1 MRKLHLSAKFLLF
14 LPIFIVFF
22 LLNYDVSGSNT
33 VSGSETDKHVLFIS
47 SYSESFLSIPDEIKG
62 MREVF
67 TPLNIQLD
75 VEYMDTKRF
84 DTKENERLFYNLL
97 KYKLHN
103 LKPYDAIIVGDDNAL
118 QFAMDYQN
126 DLFHGLPI
134 VFLGVNDYNRA
145 KRAWDNKYIT
155 GIIEEMSLKDNI
167 ELGLKINKKAKKVA
181 AIVDDT
187 LTGQGDWVQF
197 YKNKDI
203 FKQLTFEEINASDYT
218 FKEMEDV
225 LESIGEDTIL
235 LYLSMYTDKTGA
247 TLTIPEAVDLIREH
261 THIPVLRAE
270 VGGVGQ
276 GILGGKMVSYLE
288 AGRIAAKI
296 VNKVFDGTPVKSIN
310 IITDSPSVYTFD
322 YNLIKKYKIDK
333 AVLPK
338 DAVYIN
344 KKESF
349 FQVYKTLVI
358 NTLIVLLF
366 LVAIVIILI
375 IDNLKQRKTEKAL
388 QESHEEL
395 TQTFEE
401 LTASEEELR
410 AQYDTIQEHTE
421 EIETLNQKYSIA
433 IESTDSAV
441 WEYNLDTRVMNISP
455 QFISDINKSIKEQEE
470 IQRVFELLL
479 DPVEQEKLLKEFH
492 SYKEGLKDEIHIK
505 ISITDYDNKKRW
517 LLVRGK
523 GLKDSNGNLRIIHG
537 IILDITRS
545 KGQEEY
551 IEYLAKHDYLTDLPN
566 RREFMNK
573 LEEELS
579 QKKQGSILLL
589 DIDDFKSIND
599 TLGHI
604 YGDKMLQEISQK
616 LSGLMDDKLFI
627 SRFGGDEFLILI
639 SGEDGSMQ
647 IQSYVRKIMQ
657 LFDEPLVLYQKENFV
672 KFSIGITRFP
682 EDSDNINQL
691 LMNADTAMYRVK
703 HGGKNNFMFFNVDM
717 LDELKHRTDIEVI
730 LREAIKNDGFSLAY
744 QPQVNVITGEIIGF
758 EALLRLKNYS
768 IPPNKFIN
776 IAEET
781 GLIKEIGRWVT
792 KQAIRQI
799 KIWQEKGY
807 EPKSVAVNFSSK
819 QINDYGYLAFL
830 RETLDQ
836 YQVAPEYLEI
846 EITESILLEQDA
858 NTIVFLNQLKKIG
871 VRMALDDFGTGYSS
885 LNYLTF
891 IPVDKIKLDK
901 TLCEKFLGLDNLRV
915 MNSLI
920 ALAHSLELVIIA
932 EGIEQLEQF
941 KRLKDGGCDYIQGY
955 LFSKPLYEDEIEEIY
970 NFNFL
975 EHIVL

>member
-1 MRKLHLSAKFLLF
+1 
-14 LPIFIVFF
+14 
-22 LLNYDVSGSNT
+22 
-33 VSGSETDKHVLFIS
+33 
-47 SYSESFLSIPDEIKG
+47 
-62 MREVF
+62 
-67 TPLNIQLD
+67 
-75 VEYMDTKRF
+75 
-84 DTKENERLFYNLL
+84 
-97 KYKLHN
+97 
-103 LKPYDAIIVGDDNAL
+103 
-118 QFAMDYQN
+118 
-126 DLFHGLPI
+126 
-134 VFLGVNDYNRA
+134 
-145 KRAWDNKYIT
+145 
-155 GIIEEMSLKDNI
+155 
-167 ELGLKINKKAKKVA
+167 
-181 AIVDDT
+181 
-187 LTGQGDWVQF
+187 
-197 YKNKDI
+197 
-203 FKQLTFEEINASDYT
+203 
-218 FKEMEDV
+218 MEDV

-247 TLTIPEAVDLIREH
+247 TLTIPEAVDLIRKH

-310 IITDSPSVYTFD
+310 IITDSPNVYKFD
-322 YNLIKKYKIDK
+322 YNLIKKYKIDMS
-333 AVLPK
+333 VLPK

-344 KKESF
+344 KKVSF

-366 LVAIVIILI
+366 LVAFVIILI
-375 IDNLKQRKTEKAL
+375 IDILKQRKAEKAL

-441 WEYNLDTRVMNISP
+441 WEYNLDTKVMNISQ
-455 QFISDINKSIKEQEE
+455 QFINDINKSVKEQEE
-470 IQRVFELLL
+470 IQRVFELLF
-479 DPVEQEKLLKEFH
+479 DSVEQEKLLKEFH
-492 SYKEGLKDEIHIK
+492 DYKEGLKDEIHIK
-505 ISITDYDNKKRW
+505 LSITDYDNNKRW

-523 GLKDSNGNLRIIHG
+523 GLKDSDGNLKIIHG

-545 KGQEEY
+545 KDQEEY
-551 IEYLAKHDYLTDLPN
+551 IEYLAKHDYLTNLPN

-579 QKKQGSILLL
+579 QEKQGAILLL

-604 YGDKMLQEISQK
+604 YGDKMLQE
-616 LSGLMDDKLFI
+616 LSGLMDDRLFI

-639 SGEDGSMQ
+639 SNEADSLR
-647 IQSYVRKIMQ
+647 IQSYVHKIMH
-657 LFDEPLVLYQKENFV
+657 LFDDPLILYQKENFV

-682 EDSDNINQL
+682 EDSENINQL

-703 HGGKNNFMFFNVDM
+703 HGGKNNFMFFNAEM
-717 LDELKHRTDIEVI
+717 LSELKRRTDIEVI
-730 LREAIKNDGFSLAY
+730 LREAIKNNGFSLAY
-744 QPQVNVITGEIIGF
+744 QPQVDVITGKIIGF

-799 KIWQEKGY
+799 SIWQKKGY
-807 EPKSVAVNFSSK
+807 EPKPVAVNFSSK
-819 QINDYGYLAFL
+819 QIKDYGYIAFL
-830 RETLDQ
+830 KETLDQ

-955 LFSKPLYEDEIEEIY
+955 LFSKPLYEDEIEGIY
-970 NFNFL
+970 NYNFL